1 MAEALTHTPGPL
13 EREVVALVATV
24 VPIDPSA
31 TERAWKRLDALT
43 KPPRSLGR
51 LEEIA
56 ARVATVQDDV
66 RPSGAPAA
74 IVLCAGDHGVVA
86 EGVTPWPSEVTQQ
99 MVANFAAGGAAI
111 NQIAG
116 YVGARLVLADVGVA
130 GDTSGVPG
138 VLQRKVRPGTRN
150 LAVGPAMTREEAA
163 EAFLAGAAI
172 ARELAA
178 DGVRVLGT
186 GEMGIGNTT
195 PASALVSVL
204 AGVEP
209 ARVVGPG
216 TGLDVAGMAH
226 KAAVVARGIAANAS
240 SAADPFGTLAALG
253 GLELAAMAGVVVGGA
268 AVRACV
274 VADGFISSAAALAAV
289 RMCPHA
295 AGYLFPSHLS
305 LEPGHRVVLDALG
318 LEPVLA
324 LDMRLGEGTGGALA
338 IGVMGAACAMMSGMA
353 TFAEA
358 GVSGRDDA

>member
-1 MAEALTHTPGPL
+1 MAHALTHAPGPL
-13 EREVVALVATV
+13 EREVLALVATV
-24 VPIDPSA
+24 VPTDPAAS
-31 TERAWKRLDALT
+31 ERAWERLDSLT

-51 LEEIA
+51 LEEVA
-56 ARVATVQDDV
+56 VRVATVQDDV
-66 RPSGAPAA
+66 RPSASPAA

-86 EGVTPWPSEVTQQ
+86 EGVSPWPSEVTQQ

-116 YVGARLVLADVGVA
+116 HVGARLVLADVGVA

-138 VLQRKVRPGTRN
+138 VLQRKVRAGTRN

-172 ARELAA
+172 ARELTAE
-178 DGVRVLGT
+178 GVRVLGT

-204 AGVEP
+204 AGVDP

-216 TGLDVAGMAH
+216 TGLDAAGMAH
-226 KAAVVARGIAANAS
+226 KAAVVARGIAANEP

-253 GLELAAMAGVVVGGA
+253 GLELAAMAGVLVGGA
-268 AVRACV
+268 AARACV
-274 VADGFISSAAALAAV
+274 VADGFISSAASLAAV
-289 RMCPHA
+289 RICPHS